1 MSYVICKNPG
11 PDQKFTNPN
20 PQSTCMCI
28 ITIKSQDRNQCVTI
42 HAMSNFS
49 SPDQKFSEQK
59 ETCDVMW
66 HIDFFQ
72 PGLEIR
78 RLTIPYHTRAVA
90 HVHICQHTCI

>member
-49 SPDQKFSEQK
+49 SPDQKFRN
-59 ETCDVMW
+59 TN
-66 HIDFFQ
+66 
-72 PGLEIR
+72 P
-78 RLTIPYHTRAVA
+78 HTRACA
-90 HVHICQHTCI
+90 QSQSDLRIK